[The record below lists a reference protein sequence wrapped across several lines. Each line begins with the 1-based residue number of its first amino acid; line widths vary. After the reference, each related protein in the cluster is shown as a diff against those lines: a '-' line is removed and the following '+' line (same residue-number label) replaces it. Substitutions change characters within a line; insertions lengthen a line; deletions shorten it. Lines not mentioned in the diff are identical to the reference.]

1 MRAHSADGFQPKE
14 DFMTQRTG
22 TLVRL
27 GVVAVCAV
35 SLSLPMAWADP
46 ASKPS
51 GHGEGYGKEGHGE
64 GYGKERHG
72 EGYGRGGPMG
82 MSMMGGMHGSTGHF
96 LRHLVKHQKEIGLS
110 EEQVAKLK
118 EMELNLDRTRIKAEA
133 DILVAEREHAA
144 MLEDEKSDLA
154 AVEAKIKQSMDH
166 QLALRMAV
174 IKTKREALALLTPEQ
189 RAKEK
194 AEHEKAMQQHKDMG
208 KGHGS
213 APHGANPHGANPQK
227 GSGSAA
233 PSAPS
238 SMSVQ

>member
-1 MRAHSADGFQPKE
+1 MMQG
-14 DFMTQRTG
+14 TRTMV
-22 TLVRL
+22 TLGL
-27 GVVAVCAV
+27 ASTFA
-35 SLSLPMAWADP
+35 LSLGLSMAWADP

-51 GHGEGYGKEGHGE
+51 GHGD

-72 EGYGRGGPMG
+72 EGYGMGGPMMG
-82 MSMMGGMHGSTGHF
+82 MMKMMGGMHGGTGHF

-110 EEQVAKLK
+110 DEQVAKLK

-133 DILVAEREHAA
+133 DILIAEREHAA
-144 MLEDEKSDLA
+144 LVEDEKSDLA
-154 AVEAKIKQSMDH
+154 AIEAKIKQSMDH

-174 IKTKREALALLTPEQ
+174 IKIKRDALALLTPEQ

-194 AEHEKAMQQHKDMG
+194 TEHEKMMQQHKDMG
-208 KGHGS
+208 KGKGHGTT
-213 APHGANPHGANPQK
+213 PHGANPHGTNPQK

-233 PSAPS
+233 PSAPG

>member
-1 MRAHSADGFQPKE
+1 
-14 DFMTQRTG
+14 MTQGTR

-27 GVVAVCAV
+27 GVVTACAL
-35 SLSLPMAWADP
+35 SLSIPMAWADP
-46 ASKPS
+46 ASKPA
-51 GHGEGYGKEGHGE
+51 GHGNGYGKESHGDGYGKEG
-64 GYGKERHG
+64 HG

-82 MSMMGGMHGSTGHF
+82 MMNMMGGMHGSTGHF

-110 EEQVAKLK
+110 EEQVTKLK

-144 MLEDEKSDLA
+144 LLEDEKSDLA
-154 AVEAKIKQSMDH
+154 AIEAKIKQSMDH

-174 IKTKREALALLTPEQ
+174 IKTKRDALALLTPEQ

-194 AEHEKAMQQHKDMG
+194 SEHEKAMQQHKDMG

-213 APHGANPHGANPQK
+213 APHGANPHGSNPHK

-233 PSAPS
+233 PSAPG